1 MSIHKIILC
10 ALMALVTMAMSANGA
25 PADLDVTFN
34 GTGVATLEIGSG
46 NAFGRTV
53 ATQQDGKILVGGY
66 SSNGSNFD
74 FTVIRFNQDGSLDNT
89 FGTNGIVVT
98 PVGTGDEYGLCIA
111 IQADG
116 KILLA
121 GYSGNSGNED
131 IALVRYNVNG
141 TLDTSFD
148 SDGKVLTPIG
158 AGTDAAWSLTIQ
170 QDGKILLGGWSNDGS
185 QDNFALVRYNTDG
198 SLDANFDGD
207 GKVVTPV
214 GRGGSSGR
222 GVAVQSDGKI
232 VLAGIASNGGNA
244 DFAVVRYN
252 NNGSL
257 DTGFANNGKA
267 ITAVGNSTDYAYSV
281 AIQAD
286 GKIVVAGYS
295 YSGSN
300 ADFAI
305 VRYNPNG
312 TIDTGFDGDGKVI
325 ASIGSGNDYALKVA
339 VQTDGKLVVVG
350 SAAIGSSS
358 DIAVVRLNP
367 DGSFDSTFS
376 DDGKLT
382 TLVSPTSDASWDV
395 VVEPNGRILVAG
407 WSQIGARYDFTL
419 LRYVG
424 ATALESWRYNHF
436 GSTVNV
442 GSAASASDP
451 DHDGLPNLIE
461 FAFGLDPTLGGS
473 CMLPLPQRIG
483 NNFSV
488 GFSEPIG
495 ISGVRYGAEW
505 SASLLPGSWT
515 PITDTGV
522 PSQHQFTVPV
532 GSQNQLFLR
541 FTILEQP

>member
-46 NAFGRTV
+46 NAFGRSV

-158 AGTDAAWSLTIQ
+158 AGTDTAWSLIIL
-170 QDGKILLGGWSNDGS
+170 QDGKMLLGGWSNDGS

-198 SLDANFDGD
+198 SLDANFDVD
-207 GKVVTPV
+207 GKVVTQV
-214 GRGGSSGR
+214 GIGGSSGR

-232 VLAGIASNGGNA
+232 VLAGIASSGGNA

-305 VRYNPNG
+305 VRYDPNG

-541 FTILEQP
+541 FTISEQP

>member
-1 MSIHKIILC
+1 MSVHKIILC

-214 GRGGSSGR
+214 GSGGSSGR

-541 FTILEQP
+541 FTISEQP

>member
-1 MSIHKIILC
+1 MSVHKIILC

-98 PVGTGDEYGLCIA
+98 PFGTGDEYGLCIA

-131 IALVRYNVNG
+131 VALVRYNVNG

-148 SDGKVLTPIG
+148 SDGKILTPIG

-198 SLDANFDGD
+198 SLDADFDGD

-214 GRGGSSGR
+214 GSGGSNGR
-222 GVAVQSDGKI
+222 GVAVQNDGKI
-232 VLAGIASNGGNA
+232 VLAGSASNGVNS
-244 DFAVVRYN
+244 DFAIVRYN

-257 DTGFANNGKA
+257 DTGFAGSGKA
-267 ITAVGNSTDYAYSV
+267 ITAVGSSTDYAHSA

-295 YSGSN
+295 YSGTN

-305 VRYNPNG
+305 VRYNANG
-312 TIDTGFDGDGKVI
+312 TIDAGFDNDGKVI
-325 ASIGSGNDYALKVA
+325 VSFGSGNDYALKVA
-339 VQTDGKLVVVG
+339 VQTDGKLVAVG
-350 SAAIGSSS
+350 SATIGSSS

-367 DGSFDSTFS
+367 DGGFDSTFS

-419 LRYVG
+419 LRYIG

-436 GSTVNV
+436 GSTENV

-461 FAFGLDPTLGGS
+461 FAFGLDPKQGGS
-473 CMLPLPQRIG
+473 CVLPLPQRIG
-483 NNFSV
+483 NNFSM

-522 PSQHQFTVPV
+522 PPQHQFTVPV

-541 FTILEQP
+541 FTISEQP

>member
-1 MSIHKIILC
+1 MSVHKIILY
-10 ALMALVTMAMSANGA
+10 ALMALVTVAMSASGA

-46 NAFGRTV
+46 NAFGRAV
-53 ATQQDGKILVGGY
+53 ATQPDGKILVGGY
-66 SSNGSNFD
+66 SSNGSDFD
-74 FTVIRFNQDGSLDNT
+74 FTVIRFNQDGSLDNS

-131 IALVRYNVNG
+131 IALVRYNANG
-141 TLDTSFD
+141 SLDTSFD
-148 SDGKVLTPIG
+148 SDGKILTQIG

-170 QDGKILLGGWSNDGS
+170 QDSKILLGGWSNDGI

-198 SLDANFDGD
+198 SLDADFDGD

-214 GRGGSSGR
+214 GSGGSSGR

-232 VLAGIASNGGNA
+232 VLAGIASNGGNT

-257 DTGFANNGKA
+257 DTDFANNGKA
-267 ITAVGNSTDYAYSV
+267 ITAVGNSTDYAYSI

-305 VRYNPNG
+305 VRYNSSG
-312 TIDTGFDGDGKVI
+312 TLDTGFDVDGKVI
-325 ASIGSGNDYALKVA
+325 ASIGAGNDYALKVA
-339 VQTDGKLVVVG
+339 VQPDGKLVVVG
-350 SAAIGSSS
+350 SATIGSSS

-367 DGSFDSTFS
+367 DGSFDLTFS

-395 VVEPNGRILVAG
+395 TVEPNGRILVAG

-473 CMLPLPQRIG
+473 CALPFPQLIG

-505 SASLLPGSWT
+505 SASMLPGSWT

-522 PSQHQFTVPV
+522 PPQHQFTVPA

-541 FTILEQP
+541 FTISEQP

>member
-1 MSIHKIILC
+1 
-10 ALMALVTMAMSANGA
+10 MALVTMAMSANGA